1 MGGRDGGIRER
12 AITSGELWP
21 AALAAPSAQNPR
33 PEKGR
38 SKGCLQGSKIE
49 REKQLEKQRVKR
61 GKQQRQN
68 VGSDLGKR
76 GRSFGIRVSAKRRDQ
91 PNSC

>member
-1 MGGRDGGIRER
+1 MGGRDGGIGER
-12 AITSGELWP
+12 AVTSGELWP

-33 PEKGR
+33 PEQGR
-38 SKGCLQGSKIE
+38 SKGCLQGRKIE
-49 REKQLEKQRVKR
+49 REKQR
-61 GKQQRQN
+61 GKQREKRGRKN
-68 VGSDLGKR
+68 VGKR

>member
-38 SKGCLQGSKIE
+38 SKGCLQGRKIE
-49 REKQLEKQRVKR
+49 REKQR
-61 GKQQRQN
+61 GKQREKRGRQN
-68 VGSDLGKR
+68 VRSDLGKR